1 MTTLIQ
7 PVNINEDNDI
17 VKSTPYERI
26 LMPKTPKTKT
36 TKKEKED
43 AKQEKAAARE
53 AKKQAAIDAKQA
65 KVDARE
71 AKKQAA
77 IDAKQA
83 KVDAREA
90 KKQAVIDAKQAKV
103 AARQAKV
110 AAREAK
116 IAAKEARQAA
126 ARQEAARVAARVAAR
141 QATRV
146 AREEVLAVRRAAR
159 VRESDAWT
167 LYRSATDGAVR
178 DNEYIDACREAWN
191 VARRAVEAL
200 RPRAV
205 ARAAALGEAPPALVL
220 TALAPPAPT
229 AVEQREAVAREA
241 IRAAGVAEN
250 RARRIITVMEQANQ
264 NDDRAI
270 RRDRNGASKTQDQL
284 IMVEKAFHADDCPIC
299 FNDITE
305 TNVMTLRCGHQT
317 CGDCLFHHFQTVGGT
332 KCPVCREQYVVRVKG
347 WKPPTQVR

>member
-7 PVNINEDNDI
+7 QVNINSPLEDNTP
-17 VKSTPYERI
+17 VKPTPYECI
-26 LMPKTPKTKT
+26 LVPKIKP

-53 AKKQAAIDAKQA
+53 ANKQAAIDAKQA

-90 KKQAVIDAKQAKV
+90 KKQAMID
-103 AARQAKV
+103 ARQAT
-110 AAREAK
+110 

-126 ARQEAARVAARVAAR
+126 ARQEAVRVAVRVAAR

-167 LYRSATDGAVR
+167 LYRSAADGGVR
-178 DNEYIDACREAWN
+178 DNEYIEACREAWH
-191 VARRAVEAL
+191 VARRAIEAL

-205 ARAAALGEAPPALVL
+205 ARAAALGEAP
-220 TALAPPAPT
+220 TAPAPT
-229 AVEQREAVAREA
+229 TVEQREAAAQEA
-241 IRAAGVAEN
+241 IS
-250 RARRIITVMEQANQ
+250 RARRIMAVMEQANQ
-264 NDDRAI
+264 NDDREI

-284 IMVEKAFHADDCPIC
+284 IIVEKAFHAEDCPIC
-299 FNDITE
+299 FNGITE
-305 TNVMTLRCGHQT
+305 TNVVTLRCGHQT
-317 CGDCLFHHFQTVGGT
+317 CGDCLFHHFQTIGGT

-347 WKPPTQVR
+347 WKPPAPVR

>member
-7 PVNINEDNDI
+7 QVNINSPLEDNTP
-17 VKSTPYERI
+17 VKPTPYECI
-26 LMPKTPKTKT
+26 LVPKIKP

-53 AKKQAAIDAKQA
+53 ANKQAAIDAKQA

-71 AKKQAA
+71 AKKQAM
-77 IDAKQA
+77 ID
-83 KVDAREA
+83 
-90 KKQAVIDAKQAKV
+90 
-103 AARQAKV
+103 ARQAT
-110 AAREAK
+110 

-126 ARQEAARVAARVAAR
+126 ARQEAVRVAVRVAAR

-167 LYRSATDGAVR
+167 LYRSAADGGVR
-178 DNEYIDACREAWN
+178 DNEYIEACREAWH

-205 ARAAALGEAPPALVL
+205 ARAAAGGSHA
-220 TALAPPAPT
+220 APT
-229 AVEQREAVAREA
+229 AVEQREAAAREA
-241 IRAAGVAEN
+241 IS
-250 RARRIITVMEQANQ
+250 RARRIMAVMEQANQ
-264 NDDRAI
+264 NDDREI

-284 IMVEKAFHADDCPIC
+284 IIVEKAFHAEDCPIC
-299 FNDITE
+299 FNGITE
-305 TNVMTLRCGHQT
+305 TNVVTLRCGHQT
-317 CGDCLFHHFQTVGGT
+317 CGDCLFHHFQTIGGT

-347 WKPPTQVR
+347 WKPPAPVR